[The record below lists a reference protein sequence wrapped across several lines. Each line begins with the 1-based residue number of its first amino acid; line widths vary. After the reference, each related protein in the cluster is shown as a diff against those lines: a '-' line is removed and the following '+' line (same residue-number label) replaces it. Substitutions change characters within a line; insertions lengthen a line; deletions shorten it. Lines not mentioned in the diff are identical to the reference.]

1 MAITNVNYNVL
12 TSINNQKEILNMHI
26 VTIILQS
33 FLIFMFLMAGSRK
46 LTGDKTAI
54 EEFKTLRLPQWF
66 RVFTGGYE
74 LVTAAALII
83 GYWDGSWIATGSL
96 LTVIFAIIGTL
107 AMLRVKEPFKNM
119 IMIIVIAIFALILFL
134 SNASNLANFPG
145 FN

>member
-54 EEFKTLRLPQWF
+54 EEFKSLRLPQWF

-74 LVTAAALII
+74 LVAAAALII

-119 IMIIVIAIFALILFL
+119 IMIIVIAIFALILFFKQCL
-134 SNASNLANFPG
+134 ESCKFPWI
-145 FN
+145 

>member
-1 MAITNVNYNVL
+1 
-12 TSINNQKEILNMHI
+12 MHL

-46 LTGDKTAI
+46 LTSDKTAI
-54 EEFKTLRLPQWF
+54 EEFITLRLPQWF

-83 GYWDGSWIATGSL
+83 GYWDASWIAAGSL